1 MNKKIVKAMFSFAV
15 AKDNIRPLMKGVHF
29 EEDVCV
35 ASDTHVLVV
44 YNESNPTLSGRT
56 ILEDGTDAA
65 KDGVY
70 PAFKRV
76 IPKKDGKAV
85 SFNWSQVYKALKW
98 FKKQPDFN
106 PNDRLAVDE
115 CHVSMR
121 YLLNVLEIFNVAGDL
136 STAVVTVFGPDRPI
150 KLESDQLTA
159 VAMPV
164 VTEPENVD
172 LPRVDCGSVIMSYAN
187 LINTFAIEST
197 KPKEK
202 VEEMAWL

>member
-1 MNKKIVKAMFSFAV
+1 MNKKIVKALFSYAV
-15 AKDNIRPLMKGVHF
+15 AKDDIRPLMKGVHF

-44 YNESNPTLSGRT
+44 YKESNPNLAGRT

-65 KDGVY
+65 KNGVY

-76 IPKKDGKAV
+76 IPKGKGNTEML
-85 SFNWSQVYKALKW
+85 NWSQVYKALKW

-106 PNDRLAVDE
+106 PNDRLAVGE
-115 CHVSMR
+115 CHVSVR
-121 YLLNVLEIFNVAGDL
+121 YLLNILEIFNAAGEL
-136 STAVVTVFGPDRPI
+136 GTVIATTYDPTRPI
-150 KLESDQLTA
+150 KLESGQLTA
-159 VAMPV
+159 IAMPV
-164 VTEPENVD
+164 VAEPENVD

-197 KPKEK
+197 RPKEK